1 MKRGWMLFF
10 GLMVL
15 IFSAAC
21 GADDN
26 QGDSGNEGAEETMK
40 EEETNSENE
49 EESHD
54 VIKKAVNDLAL
65 HSEIKP
71 ENNKVHFQF
80 SLENQGDEAYE
91 LGFTSGQKYEIVVK
105 NDADEE
111 VYRFSEGQMFTQ
123 ALETK
128 TLEPGDSLSFEE
140 VWLDGVEPGDYNAA
154 ISIEANSV
162 NSQTLESKPFQVS
175 KAFIV
180 EGDNPSTQGDDA
192 SEAPA
197 EGEAFRNIEVSG
209 ENGSYVITGE
219 AKVFEGSFIYN
230 VEDGHNMLI
239 ENTTH
244 EVGEAAPSWSSFELE
259 LDMTED
265 QLPEYGTLTLTLF
278 EIDPKSGNPANVN
291 YIPLEQ
297 F

>member
-15 IFSAAC
+15 LFATAC

-26 QGDSGNEGAEETMK
+26 QGDSGDEGAEETMK
-40 EEETNSENE
+40 EEETSSENE
-49 EESHD
+49 ETEED
-54 VIKKAVNDLAL
+54 VIKKAVNDLAM
-65 HSEIKP
+65 HSEIKA
-71 ENNKVHFQF
+71 ENDRVTFQF

-105 NDADEE
+105 NDSDEE

-128 TLEPGDSLSFEE
+128 TLEPGDSMSFEE
-140 VWLDGVEPGDYNAA
+140 EWSDGVEPGDYNAA

-162 NSQTLESKPFQVS
+162 NSQTLESKPFQET
-175 KAFIV
+175 KAFTV
-180 EGDNPSTQGDDA
+180 EGDKPSGDD
-192 SEAPA
+192 SDGPA
-197 EGEAFRNIEVSG
+197 EGEAFRNVEVSG
-209 ENGSYVITGE
+209 KNGSYVITGE
-219 AKVFEGSFIYN
+219 AKLFEGSFIYN

-244 EVGEAAPSWSSFELE
+244 EVDEAAPSWSSFELE
-259 LDMTED
+259 IDIAED
-265 QLPEYGTLTLTLF
+265 QLPENGTLTLTLF
-278 EIDPKSGNPANVN
+278 EIDPKSGNPTNVN

-297 F
+297 FQG